1 MRTYVLAALC
11 ASILLM
17 VFCALPVAA
26 HEDPSHAAEIQAHA
40 SETGGRIFYTRI
52 AMRWLHILSA
62 IVLVGGA
69 VFTRFALLPAA
80 SAVLDD
86 ASRQA
91 LRTAV
96 IGRWKGIV
104 HTGIFFFLVS
114 GFYNYLTYTRHLHD
128 DQPLYHAMFG
138 VKFLLA
144 LAVFTLA
151 ILLTSTKAYAAK
163 IQANHGKWTSVLVA
177 LAIMV
182 VLISG
187 YMRFI
192 PAVTH

>member
-1 MRTYVLAALC
+1 MRKISLVTLFCLTLLVVLT
-11 ASILLM
+11 M
-17 VFCALPVAA
+17 LPAGA
-26 HEDPSHAAEIQAHA
+26 HETGLDAHHGEVGA
-40 SETGGRIFYTRI
+40 RILWTRI

-62 IVLVGGA
+62 VVLVGGA

-86 ASRQA
+86 ATRQT
-91 LRTAV
+91 LRAAV
-96 IGRWKGIV
+96 LGRWKGIV

-114 GFYNYLTYTRHLHD
+114 GFYNYLTFTRHLHD
-128 DQPLYHAMFG
+128 GQALYHALFG

-144 LAVFTLA
+144 LVVFALA
-151 ILLTSTKAYAAK
+151 ILLTSNKAYAAR
-163 IQANHGKWTSVLVA
+163 IQANHGKWTGVLVA
-177 LAIMV
+177 LAVVV

-192 PAVTH
+192 PVVD